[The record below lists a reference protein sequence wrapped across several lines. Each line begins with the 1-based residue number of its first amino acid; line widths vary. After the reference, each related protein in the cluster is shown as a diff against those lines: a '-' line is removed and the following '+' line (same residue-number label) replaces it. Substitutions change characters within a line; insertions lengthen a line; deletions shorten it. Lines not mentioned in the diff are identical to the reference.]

1 MTQITYLLGAG
12 ASANAL
18 PIVSEMAGKIFK
30 LAEDSDINI
39 YNRAP
44 LLEPELIKDLKW
56 LADICNPAKNFSVDT
71 YAKQLYLTQELVE
84 YHKLKNILS
93 FYFTLQQKISNPDVR
108 YKNFWASILESAREF
123 PNNIKIISWN
133 YDFQLELSYMDFL
146 KTESL
151 KDAAQQ
157 LNISSLEIHRLYKN
171 PKEFG
176 IFKLNGSATFNNS
189 DDLSSYSYVVDKFKT
204 ENIKDFYKELTN
216 IYHKFYLKNNELKDN
231 FKNHLSFAW
240 EHDTNSSFYKQLKNA
255 VSDTEILVVIGYSFP
270 FFNRKI
276 DKLILEDFMGNSL
289 RKVYFQATD
298 AENLKE
304 RFLSIN
310 NKIKDVELVLR
321 KDLNQFTL
329 PYEL

>member
-1 MTQITYLLGAG
+1 M
-12 ASANAL
+12 
-18 PIVSEMAGKIFK
+18 
-30 LAEDSDINI
+30 
-39 YNRAP
+39 
-44 LLEPELIKDLKW
+44 
-56 LADICNPAKNFSVDT
+56 
-71 YAKQLYLTQELVE
+71 
-84 YHKLKNILS
+84 
-93 FYFTLQQKISNPDVR
+93 
-108 YKNFWASILESAREF
+108 
-123 PNNIKIISWN
+123 
-133 YDFQLELSYMDFL
+133 
-146 KTESL
+146 
-151 KDAAQQ
+151 
-157 LNISSLEIHRLYKN
+157 
-171 PKEFG
+171 
-176 IFKLNGSATFNNS
+176 
-189 DDLSSYSYVVDKFKT
+189 SSYSYVVDKFKT

-321 KDLNQFTL
+321 KDILINLLYPTSCSGFIIFSTIGWL
-329 PYEL
+329 GF